1 MKLQF
6 LTFLCFLIF
15 GSVTF
20 FSCQNTNQ
28 KSYSDKIIEISDS
41 CDLSPKITYEI
52 YMPKIDAKC
61 ADMPLL
67 IVIDPKGDGKL
78 AVKKFKKAARHFN
91 CIILASNS
99 IKNGSQEY
107 IATLNILFDD
117 ARVKYSSGKVLF
129 LAGFS
134 GGARMVLNYA
144 QYYPVNGIIVCGA
157 LATPEQ
163 LKSIK
168 FPIMCIIG
176 MADFNFVEAAQYIF
190 NPEQAPSVLN
200 LQFTEDTHAWPG
212 ENTLN
217 NAVGMLILNQN
228 NYKECALVKGRI
240 NDFAESQ
247 IHRCDSLLESK
258 NYIEAGLLAR
268 NLSKIENTASDDRL
282 KTLEYSTDFNNALN
296 SLRESIRFELTV
308 RNAYYSAL
316 NYENLEWWKQEIA
329 SLNKNIL
336 EEKDPYRNFA
346 LRRIKGFL
354 GIMCYSLCNNSLRN
368 NDLSMTERLLA
379 IYALI
384 EPENPDMYYFSALF
398 DYKTGHPDRVRE
410 LLKRAIQLGFSDS
423 DRMRN
428 DFPEEIISLLL
439 LKMN

>member
-6 LTFLCFLIF
+6 LTFSCFLIF

-28 KSYSDKIIEISDS
+28 KSYSDKSIEISDS
-41 CDLSPKITYEI
+41 CNLSPKITYEI
-52 YMPKIDAKC
+52 YIPKIDAKC
-61 ADMPLL
+61 ADLPLL
-67 IVIDPKGDGKL
+67 IVLDPNGDGKL
-78 AVKKFKKAARHFN
+78 AVKKFKKAARQFN
-91 CIILASNS
+91 CIVLASNT

-107 IATLNILFDD
+107 IATLNMLVDD

-144 QYYPVNGIIVCGA
+144 QYYPVSGVIVCGA
-157 LATPEQ
+157 LAAPEQ
-163 LKSIK
+163 LEAIK
-168 FPIMCIIG
+168 YPVMCIVG

-190 NPEQAPSVLN
+190 NPEQAPPVLN
-200 LQFTEDTHAWPG
+200 LQLTEDTHAWPG
-212 ENTLN
+212 ANTLN
-217 NAVGMLILNQN
+217 NAVGMLILIQN
-228 NYKECALVKGRI
+228 NYKECASVKGRI
-240 NDFAESQ
+240 HEFTESQ
-247 IHRCDSLLESK
+247 IRRCDSLVKSN

-268 NLSKIENTASDDRL
+268 NLSKIENAASNDRL
-282 KTLEYSTDFNNALN
+282 KTLEYNTDFNTALN

-336 EEKDPYRNFA
+336 EEKDFYRKFA
-346 LRRIKGFL
+346 LKRIKGFL

-368 NDLSMTERLLA
+368 NDLSMTERLMA
-379 IYALI
+379 IYRLI
-384 EPENPDMYYFSALF
+384 EPENPDIYYFSALF

-410 LLKRAIQLGFSDS
+410 LLKRALQSGFSDI

-428 DFPEEIISLLL
+428 DFPEEIISPLL